1 MRVLKR
7 INQDQKQ
14 PDTEMTGQIEV
25 AEVAATV
32 EVEAEEIEAEEI
44 EEAEEEEEKT
54 VEVEEVIEEEEE
66 KEAVEEAAEVEEE
79 TEAAKATMKSSPS
92 KEEEEAEERV
102 QEMTNLPIRMV
113 NKQSTSQRIKEKSHT
128 LEVQESQESQES
140 QEKTDQRKNKR
151 KPRRRLRKLSLDNR
165 LRISCKLESPRKR
178 KKPELLREL
187 KVLSSW
193 LLMVVQRTR
202 RHKRLFKQAL
212 VPL

>member
-128 LEVQESQESQES
+128 LEVQESQESQE
-140 QEKTDQRKNKR
+140 KTDQRKNKR
-151 KPRRRLRKLSLDNR
+151 RPRRKLRKLSLDNR
-165 LRISCKLESPRKR
+165 LKISCKLESPRKR

>member
-32 EVEAEEIEAEEI
+32 EAEAEEI

-128 LEVQESQESQES
+128 LEVQESQESQE
-140 QEKTDQRKNKR
+140 KTDQRKNKR
-151 KPRRRLRKLSLDNR
+151 RPRRRLRKLSLDSR

-193 LLMVVQRTR
+193 LLMAVQRTR
-202 RHKRLFKQAL
+202 RHKPLPKLAL

>member
-102 QEMTNLPIRMV
+102 QEMTKLPIRMA

-128 LEVQESQESQES
+128 LEVQESQESQE
-140 QEKTDQRKNKR
+140 KTDQRKNKR
-151 KPRRRLRKLSLDNR
+151 RPRRRLRKLSLDNR